1 MIKRKI
7 QPEIEKKLFK
17 GKSIVV
23 VGARQVGKTTL
34 VKMIAE
40 PFKENVLY
48 LNCDETDVRLQLS
61 DVTSTILKRIAGEK
75 KLIIIDEAQRVKN
88 VGLTIKL
95 FVDQLPEYQVIATG
109 SSPIEL
115 SNEINEPLTGRKY
128 EFHLF
133 PFSWKELVDEFG
145 YLETNRLLEERIIY
159 GMYPEVTL
167 KPEERKALLKSITQS
182 YLFKDILSFKDL
194 RKPELL
200 EKLIKALALQI
211 GNQVSYHELSNMLDV
226 DNETIAKYIEVLEK
240 AFVVFRLPPFSK
252 NLRSEITKM
261 RKIYFYDIGIR
272 NAIIN
277 NFTLPDSRQDI
288 GALWENFIISE
299 RLKHNYNLGIDF
311 NPFFWRTQQQQEID
325 YLEEIDSNLSA
336 FEFVWNPK
344 SKKKIPKT
352 FLSAYPDSSASI
364 INRENFDSFLGIE

>member
-48 LNCDETDVRLQLS
+48 LNCDETDVRLELS